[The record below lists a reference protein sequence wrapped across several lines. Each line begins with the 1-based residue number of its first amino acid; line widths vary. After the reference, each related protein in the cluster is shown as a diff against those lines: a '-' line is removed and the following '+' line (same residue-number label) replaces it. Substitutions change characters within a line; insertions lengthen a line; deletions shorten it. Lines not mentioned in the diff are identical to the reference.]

1 MNKGHLKKLP
11 DSIKIIGGPLPRA
24 QQRIMRYDDDDDN
37 NSYNLVSTK
46 NQRLAKH
53 FIYILT

>member
-1 MNKGHLKKLP
+1 M
-11 DSIKIIGGPLPRA
+11 PRA
-24 QQRIMRYDDDDDN
+24 QQRIMRYDDDDDDD

-46 NQRLAKH
+46 NKRLATH